1 MNFQPVLVVLILA
14 VVLLNRYLNQKRQ
27 NFEKNRMDSIVS
39 AQRRMDYNFGL
50 MSDFRYGKEI
60 RLFNISKN
68 ILNSFCT
75 LAESI
80 RTAKNE
86 ILKKSFITRFWIS
99 VFAFVQLIIVYFVT
113 TKTVKD
119 GLIDIGSYLT
129 YIGLVSV
136 FANAMNSLMDD
147 IIGFKYHCMYVND
160 LMNFFDLL
168 KEEKKTDTVSINDL
182 KEKNWKLEFRDV
194 SFRYPNTSVNAI
206 DRINMVIHKGD
217 KIAITG
223 LNGAGK
229 TTLIKLLTRLY
240 EPTEGAIFL
249 NDIDIRKI
257 DRKEYYSMFAPMF
270 QEVFMFAFSIAQNI
284 SLKPKTETDINRI
297 KDKLNT
303 VGLLKKIDEL
313 PRQLDTGCLTF
324 LDPEGVQFSGGE
336 QQRLLLARTLY
347 ADREICIFDEPSVNG
362 TDIKNIPEDQYKSVV
377 STVFQDFQIFATS
390 LKENIIMSK
399 EFDPDNFWKALDE
412 VDMKTYVESLPEKE
426 ETSATKFLDDEGVDF
441 SGGQKQRL
449 AIARALYQP
458 SRFLILDEPTSAL
471 DPKTEYDIYKRIKN
485 MKRDR
490 GIIFISHRLS
500 SCRYS
505 DRILVIDNGRVVQ
518 SGNHDTLI
526 RDTGNLY
533 YELFMSQANYYME
546 NDAEPGQ

>member
-1 MNFQPVLVVLILA
+1 
-14 VVLLNRYLNQKRQ
+14 
-27 NFEKNRMDSIVS
+27 
-39 AQRRMDYNFGL
+39 
-50 MSDFRYGKEI
+50 
-60 RLFNISKN
+60 
-68 ILNSFCT
+68 
-75 LAESI
+75 
-80 RTAKNE
+80 
-86 ILKKSFITRFWIS
+86 
-99 VFAFVQLIIVYFVT
+99 
-113 TKTVKD
+113 
-119 GLIDIGSYLT
+119 
-129 YIGLVSV
+129 
-136 FANAMNSLMDD
+136 
-147 IIGFKYHCMYVND
+147 
-160 LMNFFDLL
+160 
-168 KEEKKTDTVSINDL
+168 
-182 KEKNWKLEFRDV
+182 
-194 SFRYPNTSVNAI
+194 
-206 DRINMVIHKGD
+206 MVIHKGD

-313 PRQLDTGCLTF
+313 TRQLDTGCLTF